1 MHGALGPVR
10 LHYRLEE
17 SMSEPDYAED
27 ASRPADDGVT
37 VSTTPVPLELRTLDD
52 ERVPEGQAGLGTF
65 LGERLIAR
73 NTFPTEF
80 VERLPISELFS
91 EPVPLLFH
99 VAVGGPGIQGT
110 LYALVPSGPF
120 EEESEETEP
129 WAESVPRYED
139 TLEDVEG
146 EEGQERRAMFPLGV
160 LVRVARDRKF
170 PDDLGAEAKDL
181 LHTVLTGETH
191 EVIDRVLDDLLNDS

>member
-1 MHGALGPVR
+1 
-10 LHYRLEE
+10 
-17 SMSEPDYAED
+17 
-27 ASRPADDGVT
+27 
-37 VSTTPVPLELRTLDD
+37 
-52 ERVPEGQAGLGTF
+52 
-65 LGERLIAR
+65 
-73 NTFPTEF
+73 
-80 VERLPISELFS
+80 
-91 EPVPLLFH
+91 
-99 VAVGGPGIQGT
+99 

-139 TLEDVEG
+139 SLEDAES
-146 EEGQERRAMFPLGV
+146 EDGQERRAMFPLGI

-170 PDDLGAEAKDL
+170 PNDLGLEAKDL

>member
-1 MHGALGPVR
+1 MAEPEFA
-10 LHYRLEE
+10 EE
-17 SMSEPDYAED
+17 GN
-27 ASRPADDGVT
+27 RPADDGVT
-37 VSTTPVPLELRTLDD
+37 VSTTPVPLSLRALDD

-65 LGERLIAR
+65 LGDRLIAR

-80 VERLPISELFS
+80 VDRLPLSELFS

-99 VAVGGPGIQGT
+99 VALGGPGIQGT

-120 EEESEETEP
+120 EEEESEESEP
-129 WAESVPRYED
+129 WSDSVPRYED
-139 TLEDVEG
+139 SLEDAEMEDG
-146 EEGQERRAMFPLGV
+146 EERRAMFPLGI

-191 EVIDRVLDDLLNDS
+191 EVIDRVLDDLLRDP

>member
-1 MHGALGPVR
+1 MA
-10 LHYRLEE
+10 
-17 SMSEPDYAED
+17 EPDFAEEG
-27 ASRPADDGVT
+27 SRPADDGVT
-37 VSTTPVPLELRTLDD
+37 VSTTPVPLSLRALDD

-73 NTFPTEF
+73 NTFPADF

-91 EPVPLLFH
+91 QPVPLLFH
-99 VAVGGPGIQGT
+99 VALGGPGIQGT

-120 EEESEETEP
+120 EEDSDETEP
-129 WAESVPRYED
+129 WSDSVPKFED
-139 TLEDVEG
+139 AVEDG
-146 EEGQERRAMFPLGV
+146 ETDDGEERRAMFPLGV

-191 EVIDRVLDDLLNDS
+191 EVIDRVLDDLLRDP

>member
-1 MHGALGPVR
+1 
-10 LHYRLEE
+10 
-17 SMSEPDYAED
+17 MSEPDYAED

-37 VSTTPVPLELRTLDD
+37 VSTTPVPLVLRPLDD
-52 ERVPEGQAGLGTF
+52 ERVPAGQAGLGSF

-99 VAVGGPGIQGT
+99 VAIGGPGIQGT

-120 EEESEETEP
+120 EEESEEELEP

-139 TLEDVEG
+139 SLEDAEVEAG
-146 EEGQERRAMFPLGV
+146 EERRAMFPLGV